1 VRGREA
7 VKGRRERPVDQEL
20 HERIVAGRNRPREE
34 ERNMLTLWKTPDR
47 AFAALNEEMDR
58 LMSGIA
64 GNTWSYGLAPAAD
77 VLETEGEYK
86 VLLDLPGIDPSA
98 IQLRVE
104 KDTLTI
110 QVDRK
115 QPQAAAGES
124 VHRSERAFG
133 TFLRS
138 FTLPRGV
145 DASRVE
151 ATYEQGV
158 LSVKLPKREEA
169 KARTIAVS
177 VK

>member
-1 VRGREA
+1 
-7 VKGRRERPVDQEL
+7 
-20 HERIVAGRNRPREE
+20 
-34 ERNMLTLWKTPDR
+34 MLTLWTNPDR

-58 LMSGIA
+58 LVNGVT
-64 GNTWSYGLAPAAD
+64 GNAWIYGLTPAAD
-77 VLETEGEYK
+77 VLETEAEYR
-86 VLLDLPGIDPSA
+86 VLLDLPGIDPAA

-104 KDTLTI
+104 KDTLSV

-115 QPQAAAGES
+115 QPQPVAGET

-133 TFLRS
+133 TFFRS
-138 FTLPRGV
+138 FALPRSVNAG
-145 DASRVE
+145 AVE

-158 LSVKLPKREEA
+158 LTVKLPKREEA

>member
-1 VRGREA
+1 
-7 VKGRRERPVDQEL
+7 
-20 HERIVAGRNRPREE
+20 
-34 ERNMLTLWKTPDR
+34 MLTLWKNPDR

-58 LMSGIA
+58 LVNGVA
-64 GNTWSYGLAPAAD
+64 GNWSYGLAPAAD
-77 VLETEGEYK
+77 VLETEGEYR
-86 VLLDLPGIDPSA
+86 VLLDLPGIDPAA

-104 KDTLTI
+104 KDTLSI

-115 QPQAAAGES
+115 QPQPAAGET

-133 TFLRS
+133 TFFRS

-145 DASRVE
+145 NGAGVE

-169 KARTIAVS
+169 KARTIQVS

>member
-1 VRGREA
+1 
-7 VKGRRERPVDQEL
+7 
-20 HERIVAGRNRPREE
+20 
-34 ERNMLTLWKTPDR
+34 MLTLWKNPDR

-58 LMSGIA
+58 LVNGVA
-64 GNTWSYGLAPAAD
+64 GNTWSYGLTPAAD
-77 VLETEGEYK
+77 VLETEGEYR
-86 VLLDLPGIDPSA
+86 VLLDLPGIDPA
-98 IQLRVE
+98 ATQLRVE
-104 KDTLTI
+104 KDTLSI

-115 QPQAAAGES
+115 QVQPAAGET
-124 VHRSERAFG
+124 VHRSERSFG
-133 TFLRS
+133 TFFRS

-145 DASRVE
+145 DATRVE

>member
-1 VRGREA
+1 
-7 VKGRRERPVDQEL
+7 
-20 HERIVAGRNRPREE
+20 
-34 ERNMLTLWKTPDR
+34 MLTLWKNPDR

-58 LMSGIA
+58 LVNGIA
-64 GNTWSYGLAPAAD
+64 GNAWSYGLTPAAD

-86 VLLDLPGIDPSA
+86 VLLDLPGIDPAA

-115 QPQAAAGES
+115 QPQPQAAAGET

-133 TFLRS
+133 TFVRS

-145 DASRVE
+145 DAARVE
-151 ATYEQGV
+151 ASYEQGV